1 VEKVVMTETSVQDQ
15 QVARVV
21 QVQNAV
27 LQVRVD
33 QVEEDQLG
41 NNPVE

>member
-33 QVEEDQLG
+33 QVEEDQLE